1 MRLRRPPI
9 PRPKLQRARDLR
21 RGLTMAE
28 RRAWN
33 LLRNRRMLGLKF
45 RRQHVIAGSIVNF
58 CCAELRLVLEIDG
71 SGHSGGAQSDY
82 DAARTANLEAKR
94 VPRRSNSQRCIARR
108 RSEVHR
114 NPIDTPACSTTRLA
128 SLRTGWSVNEPSGF
142 STILPSRR

>member
-45 RRQHVIAGSIVNF
+45 RRQHVIAGFIVDF
-58 CCAELRLVLEIDG
+58 YCAELRLVLEIDG

-82 DAARTANLEAKR
+82 DAARTANLEARGYR
-94 VPRRSNSQRCIARR
+94 VVRI
-108 RSEVHR
+108 R
-114 NPIDTPACSTTRLA
+114 NDALQEDA
-128 SLRTGWSVNEPSGF
+128 L
-142 STILPSRR
+142 